1 MNICVHKK
9 FCDGASLA
17 LKYNFYTGNLKEK
30 STLDFFSKN
39 PRQQVFVPLFL

>member
-17 LKYNFYTGNLKEK
+17 LKYNFYTGYLIEK
-30 STLDFFSKN
+30 STLDFFSKK